1 MKFASVLILLEA
13 ELTVFLL
20 LCFEVLLLWQKYSV
34 KQVGS
39 HELVQSNMIINGY
52 LHSAL
57 IIISL
62 NEYQTLQE

>member
-34 KQVGS
+34 KQVES

-62 NEYQTLQE
+62 

>member
-1 MKFASVLILLEA
+1 MKFAAVLILLEA

-34 KQVGS
+34 KQVES
-39 HELVQSNMIINGY
+39 HELVQSNMIMNGY

-62 NEYQTLQE
+62 